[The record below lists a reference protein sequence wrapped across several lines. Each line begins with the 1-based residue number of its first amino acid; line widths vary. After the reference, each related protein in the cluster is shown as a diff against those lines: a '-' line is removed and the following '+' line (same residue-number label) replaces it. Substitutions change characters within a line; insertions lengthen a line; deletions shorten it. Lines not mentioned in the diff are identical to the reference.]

1 MHTFTAAPPGD
12 FLAML
17 RRNADIDQRRNRHC
31 ERSEA
36 IQFCKT
42 FSRVTQSFS
51 GSTMAGDFF
60 GAAEAAGATDA
71 AAGGGVAMD
80 SVLICGLC
88 FTAEPRV
95 VTVFASAIVPAL
107 PPRYP
112 ASGGPPPTSSP
123 PR

>member
-51 GSTMAGDFF
+51 GSTMAGDFL
-60 GAAEAAGATDA
+60 GPTAAAGATGA
-71 AAGGGVAMD
+71 AAGGAVAGPSGLVCGVPPE
-80 SVLICGLC
+80 
-88 FTAEPRV
+88 AEPR
-95 VTVFASAIVPAL
+95 APPAL
-107 PPRYP
+107 VAPNWH
-112 ASGGPPPTSSP
+112 SP
-123 PR
+123 